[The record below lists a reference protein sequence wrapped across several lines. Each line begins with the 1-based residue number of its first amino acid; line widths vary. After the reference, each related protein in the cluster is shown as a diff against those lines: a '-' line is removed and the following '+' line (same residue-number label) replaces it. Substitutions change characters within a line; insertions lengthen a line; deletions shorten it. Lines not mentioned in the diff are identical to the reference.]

1 MKTNKNSSTK
11 TLPHVYV
18 ILFFLILICCIL
30 TYVIPAGEFE
40 RIQDSYTGRTIVVAE
55 SYERTASNPVE
66 VWRIPSKLFEAL
78 INKTTARLIF
88 FILIIGGSFEIIM
101 QTGSI
106 VAFFNKI
113 LVLFKNKR
121 IYIIPLFVSL
131 FSVLGFTVGLTTT
144 SIIFVPIGILA
155 ARMLGFDLLTGTAMV
170 ALGANAGFAAGIFN
184 PFTVGIAQTMAEVP
198 LYSGAW
204 MRWILLVCLVIAT
217 NIYIMHYAKN
227 HDKNSDIDQYE
238 IDTLLN
244 DIEQNDVL
252 NLNNKI
258 VLFIFLSTFVIITY
272 AASVYNWN
280 IDNIAALFLT
290 TSILSGFVHGFKAN
304 QICNI
309 FVTGC
314 KKMMTGVFVI
324 GLAATMRLILS
335 EGQILD
341 TIAYFLIKPISNAP
355 NWLKLMSMFYGNAAL
370 DFLITSGTAHSSV
383 VIPIMIPMTDYFGIS
398 RQSCVFA
405 FQLGDGLV
413 NLCSPL
419 STTLT
424 GILAVSNISYGK
436 WVKFF
441 YPLVGIYLV
450 IGTAFILFASVVGY

>member
-1 MKTNKNSSTK
+1 MKATKNSSTNAI
-11 TLPHVYV
+11 PHVYV
-18 ILFFLILICCIL
+18 ILFFLILACCIL

-40 RIQDSYTGRTIVVAE
+40 RIQDSTTGQTIVIAE
-55 SYERTASNPVE
+55 SYERATNNPVAI
-66 VWRIPSKLFEAL
+66 WRIPSKFFEAL
-78 INKTTARLIF
+78 VSKTTDRLIF
-88 FILIIGGSFEIIM
+88 FIFIIGGSFEIIM

-113 LVLFKNKR
+113 LVMFKNKR
-121 IYIIPLFVSL
+121 IFIIPLFVSL
-131 FSVLGFTVGLTTT
+131 FSILGFTVGLTTT

-155 ARMLGFDLLTGTAMV
+155 ARMLGFDLITGTAMV

-184 PFTVGIAQTMAEVP
+184 PFTVGIAQTIAEVP

-204 MRWILLVCLVIAT
+204 MRWVLLICLIIAT
-217 NIYIMHYAKN
+217 NTYIMYYAKN
-227 HDKNSDIDQYE
+227 HDKNSDIDQHE
-238 IDTLLN
+238 INVLLS
-244 DIEQNDVL
+244 DIEKDNIL
-252 NLNNKI
+252 SLSHKI
-258 VLFIFLSTFVIITY
+258 VLLIFLSTFLIITY
-272 AASVYNWN
+272 ALVSYNWN
-280 IDNIAALFLT
+280 IDSIAALFLT
-290 TSILSGFVHGFKAN
+290 TSILSGFVYGFKAN

-309 FVTGC
+309 FIDGC
-314 KKMMTGVFVI
+314 RKMMTGVFVI

-370 DFLITSGTAHSSV
+370 DFLITSGTAHASI
-383 VIPIMIPMTDYFGIS
+383 VIPIMTPMTDYFGIS

-441 YPLVGIYLV
+441 FPLVGIYLV
-450 IGTAFILFASVVGY
+450 IGTSFILFASLVGY